1 MPLKGAMCAGTG
13 CTITPVP
20 LGGEKTRMLSELS
33 SCARRRSGVTGCAAP
48 GVVPVVGMLLGT
60 GGVGI
65 FQCDALV
72 LGPPPPGTWDL
83 VEKMDF
89 ARPVVRRRK
98 SVLKPPLGEPSGM
111 GSEMV
116 GL

>member
-1 MPLKGAMCAGTG
+1 MCAGTG

-33 SCARRRSGVTGCAAP
+33 SCARRRSGGTGGAAP

-65 FQCDALV
+65 FQWDALV
-72 LGPPPPGTWDL
+72 LGPLPPPLPPGTWDL

-98 SVLKPPLGEPSGM
+98 SVLRPPLGEPSGM